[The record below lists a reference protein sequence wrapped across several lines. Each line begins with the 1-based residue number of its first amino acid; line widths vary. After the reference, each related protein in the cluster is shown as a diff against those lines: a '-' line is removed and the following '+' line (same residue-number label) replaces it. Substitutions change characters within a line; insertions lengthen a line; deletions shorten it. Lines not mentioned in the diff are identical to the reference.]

1 MFSTGWSSATWTI
14 GLPQAPESPRELKQN
29 VPTDGPILKHS
40 IHLCQVQAFLLTP
53 PVSGKNNMY
62 NSLFGASLVD
72 CRMKI
77 KLNQYPG
84 NLFIFGNG
92 FVRDWK
98 QLDQNKSLILQDFC
112 FTDTTQ

>member
-1 MFSTGWSSATWTI
+1 MLLEQQGYFE
-14 GLPQAPESPRELKQN
+14 APEPPGELKQN
-29 VPTDGPILKHS
+29 VPTEWSYFEALIFQVPSAS
-40 IHLCQVQAFLLTP
+40 IFLAP
-53 PVSGKNNMY
+53 PVSGKNKMY
-62 NSLFGASLVD
+62 NSLSGASLVD

-92 FVRDWK
+92 FVRDGK

-112 FTDTTQ
+112 FADTTQ